1 MAEAKNSPAA
11 PETKKTATASTAVAK
26 PAEAAK
32 APAAAK
38 SATPKKAP
46 AEKKP
51 AAPKKAAAAKT
62 AVPKKAAAKK
72 ASPAKKSGPGPEERY
87 RMIEVAAYYVAER
100 NGFIGDPREFWAEAE
115 AQINRMLAND

>member
-11 PETKKTATASTAVAK
+11 PETKKTAAASTAAAK

-32 APAAAK
+32 SAA
-38 SATPKKAP
+38 PKKAP

-62 AVPKKAAAKK
+62 AAPKKAAAKK
-72 ASPAKKSGPGPEERY
+72 ASPAKPSAPGPEERY

-115 AQINRMLAND
+115 AQINRMLASD